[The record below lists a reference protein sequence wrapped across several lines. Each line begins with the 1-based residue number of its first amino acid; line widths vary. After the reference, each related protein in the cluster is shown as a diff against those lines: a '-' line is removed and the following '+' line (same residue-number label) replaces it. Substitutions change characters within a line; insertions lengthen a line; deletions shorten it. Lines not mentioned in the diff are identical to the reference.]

1 MPVLVNRNAKQVLPV
16 KVNVNPGIPRYQHR
30 VPDPVVDN
38 AVPNGYDNGSPASF
52 GAAFWNDD
60 TPDFLL
66 GYSITQEKNPITK

>member
-1 MPVLVNRNAKQVLPV
+1 M
-16 KVNVNPGIPRYQHR
+16 
-30 VPDPVVDN
+30 VVEDI
-38 AVPNGYDNGSPASF
+38 VSNGHDNGSSASF